1 MQFKQAYVFTL
12 TALELPHTL
21 AKLSPQ
27 RNRADVGSIY
37 LIRHGQA
44 SFGADDY
51 DVLSPIGIRQAEVLG
66 EHLAQLG
73 TRIDR
78 SVSGD
83 LRRQQH
89 TANSALQQLEQAGIA
104 TPSLEIDSAF
114 NEFDADAVIRSL
126 LPEMLGEEPEA
137 LHILRNGAQ
146 NRAEFQRLFAKLIGR
161 WISGE
166 HDMPDLQSWQGFV
179 EQVQGGLTRLL
190 EQADSKQNIAVFTSG
205 GTITALLHL
214 ITGIAPAQ
222 AFELNWQIVN
232 TSLSCLK
239 FRGSQVSL
247 ASFNSH
253 VHLQLLKAPELIT
266 YR

>member
-12 TALELPHTL
+12 TAPVLPHTL
-21 AKLSPQ
+21 AKLSPY
-27 RNRADVGSIY
+27 RKRADVGSIY

-66 EHLAQLG
+66 AHLAQLG
-73 TRIDR
+73 TRLDR
-78 SVSGD
+78 CVSGD

-89 TANSALQQLEQAGIA
+89 TANSALQQLHAAGSSA
-104 TPSLEIDSAF
+104 PTLEIDAAF
-114 NEFDADAVIRSL
+114 NEFNADAVIRAL
-126 LPEMLGEEPEA
+126 LPDMLGEEPEA
-137 LHILRNGAQ
+137 LHILRNAASH
-146 NRAEFQRLFAKLIGR
+146 RAEFQRLFAKLIGR
-161 WISGE
+161 WISG
-166 HDMPDLQSWQGFV
+166 DYDTPGLQSWHDFV
-179 EQVQGGLTRLL
+179 THVQGGLNRLL
-190 EQADSKQNIAVFTSG
+190 EQADSKQTIAVFTSG

-214 ITGIAPAQ
+214 ITAIPPAQ